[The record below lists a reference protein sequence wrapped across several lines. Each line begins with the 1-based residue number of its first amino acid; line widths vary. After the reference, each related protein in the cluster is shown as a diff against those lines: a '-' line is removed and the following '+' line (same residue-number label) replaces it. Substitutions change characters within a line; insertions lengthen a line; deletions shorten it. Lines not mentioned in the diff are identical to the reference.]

1 MSLRSRIAAA
11 AGVAVALVV
20 IVMAAFVYLAVRS
33 ELRGQV
39 DDSLQD
45 RAGQVASLPI
55 PRTQEGGRLIAP
67 PPGAAER
74 FRRLERLRPSEPFG
88 GAGGYAQ
95 LLTADGTIIRPP
107 GDATLPVT
115 ADARAIAR
123 RGDGSSLT
131 DMQIDGTHL
140 RVYTRALDAGGAVQV
155 ARPLDEIDAQLQRI
169 LTALI
174 VIGLAGVGAGAALG
188 AWVARTALV
197 PIGRF
202 TARTEALSAD
212 PDLSQRIE
220 VVGNDELA
228 RMARSFNANLDALER
243 SAQAQRQLVADAS
256 HELRTPIAS
265 LRANLQLLGDAER
278 LPPDELK
285 RMGDDIVG
293 EVDELT
299 ALVADI
305 VELARGSK
313 PPDDLDD
320 VRLDAVVSAIVE
332 REGHRAGDRAQL
344 HAQLEP
350 TLIRGEPERIGRA
363 VANLVGNAIKWSPPG
378 DSVEI
383 ELAGGV
389 LSVRDHG
396 PGFDE
401 SDLPHIF
408 ERFYRAAT
416 ARGTSGSGLGLAIVQ
431 HAVEAHGGFVEA
443 ANAPGGGALLRAG
456 FGPPLP
462 LPEPLGPI
470 TSPSGKLGQVAS

>member
-20 IVMAAFVYLAVRS
+20 IAMAAFVYLAVRS

-39 DDSLQD
+39 DDALRE
-45 RAGQVASLPI
+45 RARQVASFPI
-55 PRTQEGGRLIAP
+55 APSREGERPIAP
-67 PPGAAER
+67 PPDVAER
-74 FRRLERLRPSEPFG
+74 FRRLERLRPAEPFG

-107 GDATLPVT
+107 GDTTLPLT
-115 ADARAIAR
+115 RDARAIAR
-123 RGDGSSLT
+123 RGEGSSLI
-131 DMQIDGTHL
+131 DMHVDGTHL
-140 RVYTRALDAGGAVQV
+140 RVYTQARDAGGAVQV
-155 ARPLDEIDAQLQRI
+155 ARPLDEIDAQLRRI
-169 LTALI
+169 LAALV
-174 VIGLAGVGAGAALG
+174 VIGLVGVAAGAAIG
-188 AWVARTALV
+188 ALVARTALV

-265 LRANLQLLGDAER
+265 LRANLQLLAEAER
-278 LPPDELK
+278 LPPEELE
-285 RMGDDIVG
+285 RMGADIVG

-299 ALVADI
+299 ALVGDI

-313 PPDDLDD
+313 PSDDLDD
-320 VRLDAVVSAIVE
+320 VRLDAVVGAIVE
-332 REGHRAGDRAQL
+332 REGRRAGDAVQL
-344 HAQLEP
+344 HARLEP

-363 VANLVGNAIKWSPPG
+363 ASNLVGNAIKWSPPG
-378 DSVEI
+378 GAVEI
-383 ELAGGV
+383 ELADGV

-401 SDLPHIF
+401 RDLPHVF

-431 HAVEAHGGFVEA
+431 QAAEAHRGFVEA
-443 ANAPGGGALLRAG
+443 ANAPGGGALLRVG

-462 LPEPLGPI
+462 LHDPREPL
-470 TSPSGKLGQVAS
+470 SLV

>member
-20 IVMAAFVYLAVRS
+20 VVMAAFVYLAVRS

-39 DDSLQD
+39 DDALRK
-45 RAGQVASLPI
+45 RAGQVASFPI
-55 PRTQEGGRLIAP
+55 PPTRDGGRLLEP
-67 PPGAAER
+67 PPGAADR

-95 LLTADGTIIRPP
+95 LLTSDGTTIRPP
-107 GDATLPVT
+107 GDTALPVT
-115 ADARAIAR
+115 RDARAIAR
-123 RGDGSSLT
+123 RGEGSSMT
-131 DMQIDGTHL
+131 DTHVDGIHL
-140 RVYTRALDAGGAVQV
+140 RVFTQARDAGGAVQV
-155 ARPLDEIDAQLQRI
+155 ARPLDEIDAQLRRI

-174 VIGLAGVGAGAALG
+174 AIGLAGVGAGAAIG
-188 AWVARTALV
+188 ALVARTALV

-220 VVGNDELA
+220 VVGDDELA

-265 LRANLQLLGDAER
+265 LRANLQLLGEAER

-285 RMGDDIVG
+285 RMGADIVG

-320 VRLDAVVSAIVE
+320 VRLDAVVGAIVE
-332 REGHRAGDRAQL
+332 REGRRAGDRVQL
-344 HAQLEP
+344 RAQLEP

-363 VANLVGNAIKWSPPG
+363 VSNLVGNAIKWSPP
-378 DSVEI
+378 DSSVEV
-383 ELAGGV
+383 ELSGGV

-401 SDLPHIF
+401 QDLAHVF
-408 ERFYRAAT
+408 ERFYRAAA

-431 HAVEAHGGFVEA
+431 QAAEAHGGFAEA
-443 ANAPGGGALLRAG
+443 ANAPGGGALLRVA
-456 FGPPLP
+456 FGP
-462 LPEPLGPI
+462 
-470 TSPSGKLGQVAS
+470 S